1 MIYMTEKDLYN
12 LNVLIIIMDIE
23 KTIKEIIKDKDSYMI
38 IVNVS
43 NMLANELE
51 TLLNYLKENNY
62 NIEIERNANNEI
74 ELIIYNK

>member
-1 MIYMTEKDLYN
+1 
-12 LNVLIIIMDIE
+12 MDIE